1 MVANERIILST
12 PVMTKA
18 DSSVP
23 SFLLP
28 VSKRRQL
35 ILTDL
40 PRLLEVKDDP
50 ELGPK
55 IKHEFAFLNH
65 PRSPLVPASATGTVR
80 STNSSPRADSS
91 DLGPLYILEVQ
102 EKASKAFVLQTP
114 TQAFTFAADTTDVR
128 AAWMHMLRQVVKVV

>member
-1 MVANERIILST
+1 MVANERIMLST

-18 DSSVP
+18 DSNVP

-65 PRSPLVPASATGTVR
+65 PHSPLVPANAQGTLR
-80 STNSSPRADSS
+80 STDSSPRTDSS
-91 DLGPLYILEVQ
+91 DIGPIYILEVQ
-102 EKASKAFVLQTP
+102 EKTSKIFVLQSP
-114 TQAFTFAADTTDVR
+114 TQAYTFAADTPDIR
-128 AAWMHMLRQVVKVV
+128 AAWMHVFHKVAKVV

>member
-1 MVANERIILST
+1 M
-12 PVMTKA
+12 MTKA
-18 DSSVP
+18 DSNVP

-55 IKHEFAFLNH
+55 IKHEFSFLTH
-65 PRSPLVPASATGTVR
+65 PRSPLVPTNALGSVR
-80 STNSSPRADSS
+80 GSTNNPRTDVDS
-91 DLGPLYILEVQ
+91 GPLYIIEVQ
-102 EKASKAFVLQTP
+102 ERTNKVFVLQTP
-114 TQAFTFAADTTDVR
+114 TQAFTFAADTPDIR
-128 AAWMHMLRQVVKVV
+128 AAWINMLRKVVKVVEKPA